1 MDTVI
6 LVVAIAGI
14 AAAFGFFI
22 LELTRWYS
30 GESFITRYHKGV
42 RVVLFVLAEFL
53 MGLMVYGALF
63 DGKLDPLAELSY
75 WSGCTL
81 VGVAVVIVAWLDLRE
96 VLKGTRRIVRSTFHG
111 ESSDKR

>member
-1 MDTVI
+1 LETVI

-22 LELTRWYS
+22 LELTRWRR

-42 RVVLFVLAEFL
+42 RVVLFVLAELL
-53 MGLMVYGALF
+53 MGLMLYGAVST
-63 DGKLDPLAELSY
+63 GKMDPLSEYIY

-81 VGVAVVIVAWLDLRE
+81 VGIAVVIVAWLDLRE
-96 VLKGTRRIVRSTFHG
+96 VLKGTRRILRSTLRG
-111 ESSDKR
+111 ESDDRK